1 MLRRHRGTEHMIR
14 ACFFDLD
21 GTLQDSEVL
30 WVEASRQYLRDLGV
44 ELAPSVV
51 QDIVYGHGWG
61 EVFQG
66 LARHAPALSSQ
77 GWAATADALRLYYL
91 RLCDAGGI
99 AIPGSVALLRRLA
112 RTVPVAIVSGAT
124 RHDIAASIGQLG
136 IGDCLQFFI
145 GAEDYGTGKPCPDC
159 YRLAAERLRTPP
171 ADCLV
176 FEDST
181 AGVNA
186 AKAAGMR
193 CVALALPGHPA
204 QDLRGADLI
213 LPDLGSFQID
223 DLDAATERRHNP
235 LRRTSQ
241 PCTS

>member
-1 MLRRHRGTEHMIR
+1 MIR

-30 WVEASRQYLRDLGV
+30 WVEASRHYLRDLGV
-44 ELAPSVV
+44 ELAPSSV
-51 QDIVYGHGWG
+51 QAIVYGHGWR

-66 LARHAPALSSQ
+66 LARHAPALNKL
-77 GWAATADALRLYYL
+77 GWAETADALRLYYERL
-91 RLCDAGGI
+91 RDAAGI

-112 RTVPVAIVSGAT
+112 RTMPVAIVSGAT
-124 RHDIAASIGQLG
+124 RHDIAASIEQLG
-136 IGDCLQFFI
+136 IADCLRFFI
-145 GAEDYGTGKPCPDC
+145 GADDYGVGKPCPDC
-159 YRLAAERLRTPP
+159 YRLAAERLQTPP

-193 CVALALPGHPA
+193 CVALALPGHPS

-213 LPDLGSFQID
+213 LSDLGPFE
-223 DLDAATERRHNP
+223 LDHLA
-235 LRRTSQ
+235 SVQ
-241 PCTS
+241 PPSRP